1 MKATSRSA
9 NNIDI
14 IKLDG
19 KITIGAGDLQ
29 LRNTIQDAVDSGAKN
44 ILLNL
49 SAVKAIDSSGTGEL
63 VAAYTSAV
71 NRGAKI
77 KLCALSQA
85 ISNILTLTQLITV
98 FDVYDSEQEAL
109 DSF

>member
-1 MKATSRSA
+1 MNVNVSTIG
-9 NNIDI
+9 NVTV

-19 KITIGAGDLQ
+19 RITIGSGDLQ

>member
-1 MKATSRSA
+1 MNVNVSTIG
-9 NNIDI
+9 NVTV

-19 KITIGAGDLQ
+19 RITIGSGDLQ

-98 FDVYDSEQEAL
+98 FDVYESEQEAL

>member
-19 KITIGAGDLQ
+19 KITIGAGDQQ
-29 LRNTIQDAVDSGAKN
+29 LREVISSAVNEGKTN
-44 ILLNL
+44 ILLDL
-49 SAVKAIDSSGTGEL
+49 SAVTTIDSSGTGEL